1 LLIANSHHATV
12 HSSCA
17 IFVEVALEGDAEACL
32 LQDLGWS
39 QAEAAD
45 MLTRKSDFERLSGRP
60 RPTPTA

>member
-45 MLTRKSDFERLSGRP
+45 MLTRKSDFERL
-60 RPTPTA
+60 